1 MDAYRKK
8 LLKKSAFFIL
18 IGLVATISVYSQ
30 QMTTGEARSPATEQA
45 QKIRTDLRFP
55 TNVQLDGDLAR
66 RIALTERRLQSHP
79 FDLDFIVQDVARTEG
94 KRRRFEE
101 YEGDVSGR
109 LLGAWSYISRL
120 TDRHP
125 ARLDSVA
132 AGVLQHQSPEGW
144 FGIDQRGDNFD
155 QWGRQNF
162 GHGRLLVGL
171 VQYYKL
177 SGNPAAIIAAE
188 KLGDYFVATIPG
200 WTTAY
205 EEHPWKKSGKI
216 DWKSSTSNRLHF
228 TWCARCRAADRRA
241 FSGLWAVPLALLPEH
256 PGWHSD
262 AIPAH
267 ERGSLSGIAAACLL
281 AGDRTAGRAGRW
293 WHL

>member
-1 MDAYRKK
+1 MRKK

-120 TDRHP
+120 TDSIALPLAFCSTSR
-125 ARLDSVA
+125 RKDGSVSISGVTISTNGGDKTSDM
-132 AGVLQHQSPEGW
+132 AGYSSVLFSTISLAVIQPPLSP
-144 FGIDQRGDNFD
+144 Q
-155 QWGRQNF
+155 
-162 GHGRLLVGL
+162 
-171 VQYYKL
+171 
-177 SGNPAAIIAAE
+177 
-188 KLGDYFVATIPG
+188 
-200 WTTAY
+200 
-205 EEHPWKKSGKI
+205 
-216 DWKSSTSNRLHF
+216 KSSATTS
-228 TWCARCRAADRRA
+228 
-241 FSGLWAVPLALLPEH
+241 
-256 PGWHSD
+256 
-262 AIPAH
+262 
-267 ERGSLSGIAAACLL
+267 
-281 AGDRTAGRAGRW
+281 
-293 WHL
+293 